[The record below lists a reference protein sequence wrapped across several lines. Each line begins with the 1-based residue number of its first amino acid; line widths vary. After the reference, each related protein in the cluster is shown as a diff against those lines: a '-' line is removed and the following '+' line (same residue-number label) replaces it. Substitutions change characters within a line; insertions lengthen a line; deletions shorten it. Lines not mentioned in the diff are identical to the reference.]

1 MDEESVAKRAMRIG
15 AARATAPATVDGA
28 APYAAEAAEQWP
40 SGRSSSATCLGTVP
54 DPAASVTDP
63 AHGARLSLCSHD
75 AGAVNTHAGGAAG
88 DTIAAPSAAQ
98 GSAGDGALDRLKRAA
113 VATAVAAYEWTIADD
128 RLEWSGDVVG
138 ALKVAGPEAVSTGRR
153 FAALLDTEN
162 LTNRYETVLNSTAVD
177 DGDGVAFEIEYRLF
191 PNGPGIGRGH
201 WIEDRGKW
209 FAGPDGRPERA
220 IGMVRIVDERHE
232 RDQKLA
238 YLSCYDP
245 LTGMMN
251 RARLTEALEDAVA
264 TAERHGTACC
274 FLLAA
279 VDNLAMVND
288 AYGFDVADQVIA
300 AVSQRL
306 RRAMRTGDSIGRY
319 AGNKFGMILGNCSE
333 QDLRIA
339 ADRLLRVVRET
350 VIETA
355 AGPVSA
361 TISMGGVAIPRHAR
375 YAAAAMV
382 GAEEALDQA
391 KAKHRDAFIAYEHS
405 QRRESIRK
413 RNIMFADEIVSALNS
428 RRFALAYQPIVRAS
442 DGEPVLYECLLRMIK
457 PDNEV
462 IAASHFI
469 PVAEQLGLVRLVD
482 HRVLELAVAVLQEV
496 PWLRLSLNVSAVTAT
511 DPDWFSK
518 LAAFMKLH
526 REAAGRLTVEIT
538 ETAALLD
545 LEESCRFIGRL
556 RELGCR
562 IAIDDFGAGY
572 TSFRNLKSLGV
583 DMVKLDG
590 TFCEQLA
597 QNPDNQVFVRAMLD
611 LARAFGVETVAEWV
625 QDEEDARLLRQW
637 GIDYL
642 QGYLFGTASLDKPW
656 MTGFAERA

>member
-1 MDEESVAKRAMRIG
+1 
-15 AARATAPATVDGA
+15 
-28 APYAAEAAEQWP
+28 
-40 SGRSSSATCLGTVP
+40 
-54 DPAASVTDP
+54 
-63 AHGARLSLCSHD
+63 
-75 AGAVNTHAGGAAG
+75 
-88 DTIAAPSAAQ
+88 
-98 GSAGDGALDRLKRAA
+98 
-113 VATAVAAYEWTIADD
+113 
-128 RLEWSGDVVG
+128 
-138 ALKVAGPEAVSTGRR
+138 
-153 FAALLDTEN
+153 
-162 LTNRYETVLNSTAVD
+162 
-177 DGDGVAFEIEYRLF
+177 
-191 PNGPGIGRGH
+191 
-201 WIEDRGKW
+201 
-209 FAGPDGRPERA
+209 
-220 IGMVRIVDERHE
+220 
-232 RDQKLA
+232 
-238 YLSCYDP
+238 
-245 LTGMMN
+245 
-251 RARLTEALEDAVA
+251 
-264 TAERHGTACC
+264 
-274 FLLAA
+274 
-279 VDNLAMVND
+279 
-288 AYGFDVADQVIA
+288 
-300 AVSQRL
+300 
-306 RRAMRTGDSIGRY
+306 
-319 AGNKFGMILGNCSE
+319 
-333 QDLRIA
+333 
-339 ADRLLRVVRET
+339 
-350 VIETA
+350 
-355 AGPVSA
+355 
-361 TISMGGVAIPRHAR
+361 
-375 YAAAAMV
+375 
-382 GAEEALDQA
+382 
-391 KAKHRDAFIAYEHS
+391 
-405 QRRESIRK
+405 
-413 RNIMFADEIVSALNS
+413 MFADEIVSALNS